1 MSSRSVMLS
10 LLALGAAVQARSGGY
25 AQTCGDTAFVHE
37 IGASSRTP
45 GYYLEAACIA
55 GASYAPVTEIF
66 LGDCIGN
73 INNEL
78 LYLPG

>member
-1 MSSRSVMLS
+1 MSFRSVMLS

-25 AQTCGDTAFVHE
+25 AQTCGSTAFVHE

-55 GASYAPVTEIF
+55 GGSYAPVTEIF

-78 LYLPG
+78 VYLPG